1 MCVMMCGVFTSCKE
15 KPMGVDEIYKNDASG
30 VVLIMNRFYYTINIG
45 GSVLYFTGVG
55 EDGSLTNLTDNL
67 AEITRN
73 SAVAFGTGFFI
84 SRDGNILTN
93 RHVVRPEID
102 KDVIRRALGNQIV
115 KIRSLFAAMR
125 DAAEEQYSEA

>member
-1 MCVMMCGVFTSCKE
+1 
-15 KPMGVDEIYKNDASG
+15 
-30 VVLIMNRFYYTINIG
+30 MNRFYYTINIG

-84 SRDGNILTN
+84 SRDGNILTT
-93 RHVVRPEID
+93 RHVVRPDID
-102 KDVIRRALGNQIV
+102 
-115 KIRSLFAAMR
+115 
-125 DAAEEQYSEA
+125 

>member
-1 MCVMMCGVFTSCKE
+1 MC
-15 KPMGVDEIYKNDASG
+15 
-30 VVLIMNRFYYTINIG
+30 
-45 GSVLYFTGVG
+45 
-55 EDGSLTNLTDNL
+55 
-67 AEITRN
+67 
-73 SAVAFGTGFFI
+73 FFI

-125 DAAEEQYSEA
+125 DAAEEQYNEAYYQGLYSDVDNSEQLEELRENKITHDKPLKKKNVENKGRDTIATPWD